1 MISRIAHAKINLA
14 LHVTGKNDKGYHLL
28 DSIVGFTEFGDR
40 ISVSK
45 ADEGHGFTLEI
56 NGPFGKGL
64 SIGPDNLVLKA
75 AHLYAD
81 AHYKAEQACFPV
93 NIQLEKNLP
102 IASGIGGG
110 SADAAATLLALQEI
124 WKSHIDPME
133 IADQLGADVPMCLHS
148 KPLRAQGIGEVI
160 TPLNGVQAMHI
171 VLVNPNVEVSTPQV
185 FNALVNKNNPAIIE
199 SAIKEMRNDLEAPAI
214 EIAPIIFD
222 VLDMLEKQNPLFAR
236 MSGSGATCFAI
247 FDAAVEAET
256 ARAIISSHHPD
267 WWSIATTTLAS

>member
-1 MISRIAHAKINLA
+1 
-14 LHVTGKNDKGYHLL
+14 
-28 DSIVGFTEFGDR
+28 
-40 ISVSK
+40 
-45 ADEGHGFTLEI
+45 
-56 NGPFGKGL
+56 
-64 SIGPDNLVLKA
+64 
-75 AHLYAD
+75 
-81 AHYKAEQACFPV
+81 
-93 NIQLEKNLP
+93 
-102 IASGIGGG
+102 
-110 SADAAATLLALQEI
+110 
-124 WKSHIDPME
+124 
-133 IADQLGADVPMCLHS
+133 
-148 KPLRAQGIGEVI
+148 VI

-247 FDAAVEAET
+247 FYTAVEAET
-256 ARAIISSHHPD
+256 ARVNISSHHPD